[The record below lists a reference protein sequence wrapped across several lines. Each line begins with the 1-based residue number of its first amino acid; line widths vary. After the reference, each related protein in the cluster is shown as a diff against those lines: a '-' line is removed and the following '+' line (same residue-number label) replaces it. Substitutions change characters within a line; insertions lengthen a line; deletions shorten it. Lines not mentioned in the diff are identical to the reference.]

1 MKRSHTPLWSGLA
14 FVATLLLLAGA
25 ATASTITVPNGA
37 SGGTCGASNP
47 NRYEFGG
54 SCGSLVNITDT
65 NPAYV
70 QDNSPA
76 AEGTYR
82 VRFYANFGGKSSVAP
97 PANAPAVSLS
107 MASGN
112 AFDFFVAY
120 DGADPA
126 PPAAGGNAVI
136 RVELGQSSATTRT
149 IKFAARLNN
158 GTEATFSRSL
168 IGKALR
174 GWRAIEINW
183 AKASTPSG
191 SNGVLQAWID
201 GVQVGNLTNLAN
213 GNQVVNMVRWGAV
226 AGIDSGTSGTFKLDD
241 FVSQRSGYIGPAL
254 PFSDVAQSSPF
265 FPEIQ
270 SIHHAEIIPPV
281 SPGTFNPTGMI
292 TRKEMA
298 KYLLTASENTGYT
311 PPACTT
317 PTFNDVPCSHPYA
330 AWIYELVRRDI
341 TAGCSSSPPNYCPD
355 NPVTRQ
361 QMVVFIQRTN
371 LVPEPP
377 ACGGGNPSG
386 FADVPN
392 ASTFCPWI
400 NKAISTG
407 LTVGCA
413 TGPPALFCPGDNVGR
428 QAMAT
433 FIRKEFALPFIA
445 VGP

>member
-14 FVATLLLLAGA
+14 FTATLLLLAGA

-54 SCGSLVNITDT
+54 SCGSLVSITDT

-107 MASGN
+107 MATGN

-120 DGADPA
+120 DGADPV
-126 PPAAGGNAVI
+126 PPAAGGNAII
-136 RVELGQSSATTRT
+136 RAELSQSSATTRT
-149 IKFAARLNN
+149 ITFYARLNN
-158 GTEATFSRSL
+158 GTETTISRSL
-168 IGKALR
+168 VGKPLR

-201 GVQVGNLTNLAN
+201 GVQVGNRTDLAN

-241 FVSQRSGYIGPAL
+241 FVSQRSGYIGPAML
-254 PFSDVAQSSPF
+254 YSDVPASGWS
-265 FPEIQ
+265 FPYVL
-270 SIHHAEIIPPV
+270 SNAANEIIP
-281 SPGTFNPTGMI
+281 G
-292 TRKEMA
+292 
-298 KYLLTASENTGYT
+298 
-311 PPACTT
+311 
-317 PTFNDVPCSHPYA
+317 
-330 AWIYELVRRDI
+330 
-341 TAGCSSSPPNYCPD
+341 
-355 NPVTRQ
+355 
-361 QMVVFIQRTN
+361 
-371 LVPEPP
+371 
-377 ACGGGNPSG
+377 CGGGN
-386 FADVPN
+386 
-392 ASTFCPWI
+392 FCPFTPVLRKDMAVYMLRSYEGTAYVPPACSSAPFDDIPVSHPYCAWI
-400 NKAISTG
+400 NELKNRGVVQGCTATSYCPDYPVDREQMVKFILSTANPG
-407 LTVGCA
+407 VT
-413 TGPPALFCPGDNVGR
+413 PPAWDPLGAAP
-428 QAMAT
+428 
-433 FIRKEFALPFIA
+433 FAWDLPEPSPVPAPAPPRRSRVTPVTLA
-445 VGP
+445 VALLAGGVAALVHPAGEQ

>member
-14 FVATLLLLAGA
+14 FTATLLLLAGA

-54 SCGSLVNITDT
+54 SCGSLVSITDT

-107 MASGN
+107 MATGN

-120 DGADPA
+120 DGADPV
-126 PPAAGGNAVI
+126 PPAAGGNAII
-136 RVELGQSSATTRT
+136 RAELSQSSATTRT
-149 IKFAARLNN
+149 ITFYARLNN
-158 GTEATFSRSL
+158 GTETTISRSL
-168 IGKALR
+168 VGKPLR

-201 GVQVGNLTNLAN
+201 GVQVGNRTDLAN

-241 FVSQRSGYIGPAL
+241 FVSQRSGYIGPAML
-254 PFSDVAQSSPF
+254 YSDVPASGWS
-265 FPEIQ
+265 FPYVL
-270 SIHHAEIIPPV
+270 SNAANEIIPGCGGGNFCPFTPVLRKDMAVYMLRSYEGTAYVPPACSSAPFDDIPV
-281 SPGTFNPTGMI
+281 SHPYCAWINELKNRGVVQGCTATSYCPDYPVDREQMVKFILSTANPGV
-292 TRKEMA
+292 
-298 KYLLTASENTGYT
+298 T
-311 PPACTT
+311 PPACSTAPFT
-317 PTFNDVPCSHPYA
+317 DIPASRWSCPWVQMALA
-330 AWIYELVRRDI
+330 AGLTNGC
-341 TAGCSSSPPNYCPD
+341 TA
-355 NPVTRQ
+355 TQ
-361 QMVVFIQRTN
+361 
-371 LVPEPP
+371 
-377 ACGGGNPSG
+377 
-386 FADVPN
+386 
-392 ASTFCPWI
+392 FCPTYPTDKEQETKFTTI
-400 NKAISTG
+400 GFG
-407 LTVGCA
+407 L
-413 TGPPALFCPGDNVGR
+413 P
-428 QAMAT
+428 QH
-433 FIRKEFALPFIA
+433 A

>member
-1 MKRSHTPLWSGLA
+1 MKRSRTPLWSGLA
-14 FVATLLLLAGA
+14 FTATLLLLAGA

-54 SCGSLVNITDT
+54 SCGSLVSITDT

-120 DGADPA
+120 DGADPE
-126 PPAAGGNAVI
+126 PPAAGGNAII
-136 RVELGQSSATTRT
+136 RAELGQSGSSRT
-149 IKFAARLNN
+149 IKFTARLNN
-158 GTEATFSRSL
+158 GSESTPIIHTRS
-168 IGKALR
+168 GKELR

-191 SNGVLQAWID
+191 SNGVLQAWVD

-254 PFSDVAQSSPF
+254 PFFRRRAVESLLPGD
-265 FPEIQ
+265 PE
-270 SIHHAEIIPPV
+270 HPP
-281 SPGTFNPTGMI
+281 
-292 TRKEMA
+292 
-298 KYLLTASENTGYT
+298 
-311 PPACTT
+311 
-317 PTFNDVPCSHPYA
+317 
-330 AWIYELVRRDI
+330 RRDHS
-341 TAGCSSSPPNYCPD
+341 A
-355 NPVTRQ
+355 
-361 QMVVFIQRTN
+361 
-371 LVPEPP
+371 
-377 ACGGGNPSG
+377 G
-386 FADVPN
+386 FARHLQPDRNDHPQGDGKVP
-392 ASTFCPWI
+392 PYR
-400 NKAISTG
+400 
-407 LTVGCA
+407 L
-413 TGPPALFCPGDNVGR
+413 
-428 QAMAT
+428 
-433 FIRKEFALPFIA
+433 
-445 VGP
+445 

>member
-1 MKRSHTPLWSGLA
+1 MKRSRTPLWSGLA

-107 MASGN
+107 LATGN

-226 AGIDSGTSGTFKLDD
+226 AGIDSGTSGT
-241 FVSQRSGYIGPAL
+241 
-254 PFSDVAQSSPF
+254 
-265 FPEIQ
+265 
-270 SIHHAEIIPPV
+270 
-281 SPGTFNPTGMI
+281 
-292 TRKEMA
+292 
-298 KYLLTASENTGYT
+298 
-311 PPACTT
+311 
-317 PTFNDVPCSHPYA
+317 
-330 AWIYELVRRDI
+330 
-341 TAGCSSSPPNYCPD
+341 
-355 NPVTRQ
+355 
-361 QMVVFIQRTN
+361 
-371 LVPEPP
+371 
-377 ACGGGNPSG
+377 
-386 FADVPN
+386 
-392 ASTFCPWI
+392 
-400 NKAISTG
+400 
-407 LTVGCA
+407 
-413 TGPPALFCPGDNVGR
+413 
-428 QAMAT
+428 
-433 FIRKEFALPFIA
+433 
-445 VGP
+445 